1 VKPEQTSVFSSD
13 IPVRLS
19 YGIIFLSLAFV
30 GWLHL
35 TTLLLTG
42 LFALFALR
50 KLSYHDRK
58 WLSLIIC
65 ALLLACFGYGF
76 YLFFRNAVTEMPEIA
91 RQSIPVVLGYAE
103 KLGVDPRLVN
113 FADLKG
119 KALEFAVNKVGNI
132 GNYTQL
138 ILIHLI
144 NFLVGL
150 VIAVGVFFSPRP
162 AQETALVRNNLYDR
176 TFAELMDR
184 AHTFYDSFATVMGAQ
199 ILISFINFLL
209 TMLFLFWNDY
219 PFAMVLPG

>member
-1 VKPEQTSVFSSD
+1 MKPEQTSVFSSD

-42 LFALFALR
+42 LFAIFSLR
-50 KLSYHDRK
+50 KFSYNDRK

-65 ALLLACFGYGF
+65 ALLLAAFGYGF
-76 YLFFRNAVTEMPEIA
+76 YFFFRNAVTEVPEIA
-91 RQSIPVVLGYAE
+91 RHSIPVVLEYAE
-103 KLGVDPRLVN
+103 KLGVDPLVVS

-119 KALEFAVNKVGNI
+119 KALEFAMDKVGNI

-138 ILIHLI
+138 ILIHLL

-150 VIAVGVFFSPRP
+150 VIAVGVFLRPRP
-162 AQETALVRNNLYDR
+162 VQEAALVRSM
-176 TFAELMDR
+176 T
-184 AHTFYDSFATVMGAQ
+184 G
-199 ILISFINFLL
+199 
-209 TMLFLFWNDY
+209 
-219 PFAMVLPG
+219 PLPS